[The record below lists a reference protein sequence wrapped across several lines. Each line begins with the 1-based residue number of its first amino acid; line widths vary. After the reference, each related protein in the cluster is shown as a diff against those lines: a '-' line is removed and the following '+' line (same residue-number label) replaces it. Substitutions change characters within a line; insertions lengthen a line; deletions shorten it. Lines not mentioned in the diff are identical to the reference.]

1 MDPHMQTQ
9 EFFIF
14 NYSWFIPF
22 AHYIVSKHKHFPNIA
37 TKAGCPSTGMEQKKN
52 WAWKLNHSE

>member
-52 WAWKLNHSE
+52 WA